1 MATVI
6 DRPVSTVSFSE
17 SLLRLFLEYPAERIT
32 HKAYEA
38 AILCIEDTIGVA
50 LAAAWLGVG
59 TSGATVALE
68 GGPDESAVWG
78 SGRGGNRV
86 DAALANGMLAHALDF
101 DDTHPAAIMHASAV
115 NVPVAL
121 AIAEARNLSIREM
134 LAALVL
140 GYEISAR
147 LGRLG
152 PGPFQDHGFQSTSVL
167 GTFASVFIA
176 ARLLGANVLTARHA
190 MGVAGSMAAGLMEYL
205 SDASDTKQMHPGWA
219 AQSGIRA
226 VQLAKAGLTGP
237 ATVFEGRFGV
247 FKSYA
252 QLDID
257 PQQVLA
263 FDGTRFEVEEMAPK
277 PYPACLC
284 VHPLVQATL
293 ELRKR
298 GVMTPERA
306 DAIESIDCEIPQW
319 YVNLIF
325 DPIEQKSN
333 PRNAYEGR
341 FSGPYCIA
349 RTVLDGKLGVDG
361 FSPEKMADPRARA
374 ISNKVH
380 YQVRPFAEFPESFPG
395 RIRVTLR
402 DGSVEEA
409 FIPHNLGSHRNPLGA
424 DGIEAKFHDVADPAV
439 GEAAATTLHRAIR
452 GMQAASPEHL
462 WSTLRDTV
470 VHPKQR

>member
-17 SLLRLFLEYPAERIT
+17 SLLRLFLEYPEEKIT
-32 HKAYEA
+32 QKAYDA

-59 TSGATVALE
+59 TSGATVALD

-78 SGRGGNRV
+78 SARGGNRV

-121 AIAEARNLSIREM
+121 AIAEARNISIREM

-140 GYEISAR
+140 SYEISAR

-167 GTFASVFIA
+167 GTFASVFVA
-176 ARLLGANVLTARHA
+176 ARLLGAGVKTARNA
-190 MGVAGSMAAGLMEYL
+190 MGIAGSMAAGLMEYL
-205 SDASDTKQMHPGWA
+205 SDATDTKQMHPGWA
-219 AQSGIRA
+219 AQSGVRA

-263 FDGTRFEVEEMAPK
+263 FDGTRFEVEEVAPK

-284 VHPLVQATL
+284 VHPLVQAAL

-298 GVMTPERA
+298 GVLTPERA
-306 DAIESIDCEIPQW
+306 DAIESIDCEVPQW
-319 YVNLIF
+319 YLNLIF
-325 DPIEQKSN
+325 EPPAQKAD

-349 RTVLDGKLGVDG
+349 RAVLDGKLGVDS
-361 FSPEKMADPRARA
+361 FTPEKIADPRIRT
-374 ISNKVH
+374 ISQKVRYH
-380 YQVRPFAEFPESFPG
+380 VKPFAEFPESFPA
-395 RIRVTLR
+395 RIRVTSR
-402 DGSVEEA
+402 DGVDEA

-424 DGIEAKFHDVADPAV
+424 DGIEAKFRDNADLAV
-439 GEAAATTLHRAIR
+439 GAAAAKRLHRAIR
-452 GMQAASPEHL
+452 EMESASSENF

-470 VHPKQR
+470 VRPKSR

>member
-6 DRPVSTVSFSE
+6 DKPVSVVSFSE
-17 SLLRLFLEYPAERIT
+17 SLLRLFLDYPAEQIT
-32 HKAYEA
+32 QKAYDA
-38 AILCIEDTIGVA
+38 ALLCIEDTIGVS
-50 LAAAWLGVG
+50 LAAAWMGVG
-59 TSGATVALE
+59 TAGATVALE
-68 GGPDESAVWG
+68 GLPDESAVWG

-86 DAALANGMLAHALDF
+86 DAALANGMLSHALDF
-101 DDTHPAAIMHASAV
+101 DDTHPAAIMHSSAV

-121 AIAEARNLSIREM
+121 AIAEAKKISIQEM

-176 ARLLGANVLTARHA
+176 ARLFGVDVLTARNA

-226 VQLAKAGLTGP
+226 VQLAAAGLTGP

-252 QLDID
+252 QLNID
-257 PQQVLA
+257 PQQVLG

-293 ELRKR
+293 ALRAR
-298 GVMTPERA
+298 GALNPERV

-325 DPIEQKSN
+325 DPIEQKAD

-349 RTVLDGKLGVDG
+349 RAVLDGKIGVAD
-361 FSPEKMADPRARA
+361 FSPEKIADPRIRA
-374 ISNKVH
+374 ISSKVRYH
-380 YQVRPFAEFPESFPG
+380 VKQFAEFPESFPA
-395 RIRVTLR
+395 RIRVTSR
-402 DGSVEEA
+402 DGVVEEA

-424 DGIEAKFHDVADPAV
+424 EGVGAKFRDNADLAV
-439 GEAAATTLHRAIR
+439 GETAATKLQHAIR
-452 GMQAASPEHL
+452 GMRSAKPDAL
-462 WSTLRDTV
+462 WSALRGTV
-470 VHPKQR
+470 VRK